1 MRVPTVASPRPF
13 PTIKALSAMIAADDD
28 RAVRYVLS
36 ELRAANGNVTATAK
50 AVGCSVRSLYDWR
63 DANTRLREGFE
74 KHALGRPGAGI
85 HATEA
90 RLAMRAEEGPKSAP
104 EPPAKRKKVKAPK

>member
-1 MRVPTVASPRPF
+1 MRIPTAATTRPF
-13 PTIKALSAMIAADDD
+13 PTTKALSAMIAADDD

-50 AVGCSVRSLYDWR
+50 AVGCSVRTLYDWR
-63 DANTRLREGFE
+63 DVNARLGKGFE

-90 RLAMRAEEGPKSAP
+90 RLAMRAEEGPKTAAESS
-104 EPPAKRKKVKAPK
+104 AKRKKAK